1 MEDRVSSGLIG
12 VTGRARAGKDSF
24 AARLVEAHGFTRV
37 AFADPIRDFALTL
50 DPLVDGHYRL
60 SEIVRSLG
68 WDVAKESIPEVR
80 RTLQRL
86 GTEAGR
92 NVLGDRVWIDA
103 ALGKIDAVDGPVV
116 VTDVRFPNEA
126 EAITSAG
133 GILVRV
139 VRPGHETADAHPSE
153 TAMDGYPVHVQVVN
167 DGSLEQLWAAAD
179 WVAGDA

>member
-1 MEDRVSSGLIG
+1 MLIG
-12 VTGRARAGKDSF
+12 ITGRKQAGKDSF
-24 AARLVEAHGFTRV
+24 AARLVEAHGFNWV
-37 AFADPIRDFALTL
+37 AFADPIREFALAL

-92 NVLGDRVWIDA
+92 AVLGDRVWIDA
-103 ALGKIDAVDGPVV
+103 TLGKIDAIDGPVV

-139 VRPGHETADAHPSE
+139 VRPGHETTDAHPSE

-179 WVAGDA
+179 RVAGDA

>member
-1 MEDRVSSGLIG
+1 MLIG
-12 VTGRARAGKDSF
+12 TTGKKQAGKDSF

-37 AFADPIRDFALTL
+37 AFADPMREFALAL

-139 VRPGHETADAHPSE
+139 VRPGHETTDAHPSE
-153 TAMDGYPVHVQVVN
+153 TAMDGHPVHVQVVN

-179 WVAGDA
+179 RVAGDA

>member
-1 MEDRVSSGLIG
+1 MLIG
-12 VTGRARAGKDSF
+12 ITGRKQAGKDSF

-37 AFADPIRDFALTL
+37 AFADPMRDFALAL

-60 SEIVRSLG
+60 SEIVKSLG

-92 NVLGDRVWIDA
+92 EVLGDHVWINA
-103 ALGKIDAVDGPVV
+103 ALDTIDAIPGPVV

-126 EAITSAG
+126 DAILAAG
-133 GILVRV
+133 GSVIRI
-139 VRPGHETADAHPSE
+139 VRPRRDVSDTHPSE
-153 TAMDGYPVHVQVVN
+153 TAMDDYPVALEIVN
-167 DGSLEQLWAAAD
+167 DGTLDQLNTAAD
-179 WVAGDA
+179 MVARDA

>member
-1 MEDRVSSGLIG
+1 MLIG
-12 VTGRARAGKDSF
+12 ITGRKQAGKDSF
-24 AARLVEAHGFTRV
+24 AARLVKAHGFTRV
-37 AFADPIRDFALTL
+37 AFADPMREFALAL
-50 DPLVDGHYRL
+50 DPLVDSHYRL
-60 SEIVRSLG
+60 SEIVYSLG

-92 NVLGDRVWIDA
+92 IVLGDRVWVDAAMAKIDA
-103 ALGKIDAVDGPVV
+103 ADGPVV

-126 EAITSAG
+126 DAIIAAG

-139 VRPGHETADAHPSE
+139 VRPGHETADVHASE
-153 TAMDGYPVHVQVVN
+153 TSMDGYPVHVEVTN

-179 WVAGDA
+179 QVARDA

>member
-1 MEDRVSSGLIG
+1 M
-12 VTGRARAGKDSF
+12 A
-24 AARLVEAHGFTRV
+24 
-37 AFADPIRDFALTL
+37 
-50 DPLVDGHYRL
+50 
-60 SEIVRSLG
+60 
-68 WDVAKESIPEVR
+68 
-80 RTLQRL
+80 
-86 GTEAGR
+86 
-92 NVLGDRVWIDA
+92 
-103 ALGKIDAVDGPVV
+103 
-116 VTDVRFPNEA
+116 DVRFPNEA